1 MDGDHSLEQCYEAT
15 DEVLRTVF
23 ILLFAQRVKLEGV
36 ILKPNMV
43 LPGLTCVK
51 QQSVDEVEEATWA
64 ISEPATARRFDK

>member
-1 MDGDHSLEQCYEAT
+1 MDGDHSLEQCYDAT

-51 QQSVDEVEEATWA
+51 QQSVDEVAEATWA